1 MKRTT
6 AAMALAASAALLMA
20 CGPDAEKSET
30 ANAESTAGTTVATP
44 STPVIDAPAPPEVVA
59 APSGPAAAP
68 GAPSFAVL
76 YPGASLDE
84 PAVTASGPAGPGGLV
99 TYTTEADPE
108 AVIAFYK
115 ARAEAAGLAST
126 MAMNQGEARAYSAVG
141 SGAGSNLQ
149 VVASPTDAG
158 ETSVQLSWSGAQ

>member
-68 GAPSFAVL
+68 GAPS
-76 YPGASLDE
+76 LDQ